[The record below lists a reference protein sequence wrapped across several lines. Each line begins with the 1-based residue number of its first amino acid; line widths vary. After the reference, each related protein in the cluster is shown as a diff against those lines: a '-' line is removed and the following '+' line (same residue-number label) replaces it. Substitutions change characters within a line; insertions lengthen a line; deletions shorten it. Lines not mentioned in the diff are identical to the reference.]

1 MTLLSEQLTA
11 ASSKYLTAPLN
22 AQFNVFNALATQ
34 ALDNASRIT
43 ALNLSTSHD
52 VIERSAQTA
61 RQLMGARD
69 ARDLA
74 VLRSHAEEQVRS
86 LFAYSRELFGIATSA
101 QPFLIR
107 TATQAKPAALPSP
120 AALAEPAVQ
129 VAQVMVDASRDSY
142 ETAKAAAER
151 TIDEVMSTPTP
162 VPDPVAAAPAP
173 VAEPPPPP
181 APIAKAP
188 EPEPAAAPETAPTG
202 ETLSTLLQE
211 QVLQDEPSGVQNVEP
226 YDASLAPVD
235 QDTPVARQKPIAKA
249 AGKGAPKAAAGAHPL
264 AAPIDSKDS
273 AAVTRIDSA
282 PSRRK
287 K

>member
-1 MTLLSEQLTA
+1 MTLLSGQLSA
-11 ASSKYLTAPLN
+11 ASSNYLTVPLN
-22 AQFNVFNALATQ
+22 AQLNVFSALATQ

-69 ARDLA
+69 ARDFV

-101 QPFLIR
+101 QPFMIR
-107 TATQAKPAALPSP
+107 SATQATPAALPSP
-120 AALAEPAVQ
+120 ATLAEPAAQ

-151 TIDEVMSTPTP
+151 TIDEVVSAPAAVPTP
-162 VPDPVAAAPAP
+162 AVTPAAAA
-173 VAEPPPPP
+173 A
-181 APIAKAP
+181 
-188 EPEPAAAPETAPTG
+188 PEPAAPPAPDDGDATSPPPEAPSLKNAPTM
-202 ETLSTLLQE
+202 
-211 QVLQDEPSGVQNVEP
+211 VQAADPADTVD
-226 YDASLAPVD
+226 DAAITATSPKP
-235 QDTPVARQKPIAKA
+235 TPIAKA
-249 AGKGAPKAAAGAHPL
+249 AGNGASQAATGPTPV
-264 AAPIDSKDS
+264 AAPVERRDPD
-273 AAVTRIDSA
+273 AVSTPATPR
-282 PSRRK
+282 RRK

>member
-11 ASSKYLTAPLN
+11 ASGKYLTAPLS

-69 ARDLA
+69 PRDFV

-86 LFAYSRELFGIATSA
+86 LFAYSRELFSIATGA

-107 TATQAKPAALPSP
+107 SAAQATPAALPSP
-120 AALAEPAVQ
+120 VALAEPAVQ

-151 TIDEVMSTPTP
+151 TIDEVVSAPAVTP
-162 VPDPVAAAPAP
+162 AAEAAPAP
-173 VAEPPPPP
+173 APAAPP
-181 APIAKAP
+181 APDDDDATSP
-188 EPEPAAAPETAPTG
+188 HPQAASLKNAPT
-202 ETLSTLLQE
+202 T
-211 QVLQDEPSGVQNVEP
+211 VQAADP
-226 YDASLAPVD
+226 A
-235 QDTPVARQKPIAKA
+235 DTVHEESVTDTSPKPTPIAKA
-249 AGKGAPKAAAGAHPL
+249 AGNGASQAATGPTPV
-264 AAPIDSKDS
+264 AAPVERRDPD
-273 AAVTRIDSA
+273 AVSTPVTPR
-282 PSRRK
+282 RRK

>member
-69 ARDLA
+69 ARDFA

-101 QPFLIR
+101 QPFMIR
-107 TATQAKPAALPSP
+107 SATQATPAALPSP

-151 TIDEVMSTPTP
+151 TIDAVVSAPTAAPTP
-162 VPDPVAAAPAP
+162 AVT
-173 VAEPPPPP
+173 
-181 APIAKAP
+181 
-188 EPEPAAAPETAPTG
+188 PAAAPEPAAPHAPDAGDATSPPSPAPALKKAPT
-202 ETLSTLLQE
+202 T
-211 QVLQDEPSGVQNVEP
+211 VQAVDP
-226 YDASLAPVD
+226 ADTVPDAAVPDMSPTPIARAAGNGAP
-235 QDTPVARQKPIAKA
+235 QAATGPTPVAAPVERRDPDAIAT
-249 AGKGAPKAAAGAHPL
+249 PTTP
-264 AAPIDSKDS
+264 
-273 AAVTRIDSA
+273 R
-282 PSRRK
+282 RRK

>member
-1 MTLLSEQLTA
+1 MTLLPEQLTA

-52 VIERSAQTA
+52 VIERSTQTA

-69 ARDLA
+69 ARDLV

-86 LFAYSRELFGIATSA
+86 LFAYSRELFSIATGA
-101 QPFLIR
+101 QPLLIR
-107 TATQAKPAALPSP
+107 SATQTAPAALPSFVTLTEP
-120 AALAEPAVQ
+120 AAQ

-151 TIDEVMSTPTP
+151 TIDEVVPAPAAVPTP
-162 VPDPVAAAPAP
+162 AVTPAAAA
-173 VAEPPPPP
+173 A
-181 APIAKAP
+181 
-188 EPEPAAAPETAPTG
+188 PEPAAPP
-202 ETLSTLLQE
+202 
-211 QVLQDEPSGVQNVEP
+211 
-226 YDASLAPVD
+226 APVD
-235 QDTPVARQKPIAKA
+235 GDATSPPSLKNAPTTVQAVDPADAVHDAAVTDTSPKPTPIAKA
-249 AGKGAPKAAAGAHPL
+249 AGNGASQAATGPAPV
-264 AAPIDSKDS
+264 AAPVERRDPD
-273 AAVTRIDSA
+273 AVSTPVTPR
-282 PSRRK
+282 RRK

>member
-11 ASSKYLTAPLN
+11 ASSKYLTAPLS

-69 ARDLA
+69 ARDLV

-86 LFAYSRELFGIATSA
+86 LFAYSRELFGIATGA

-107 TATQAKPAALPSP
+107 SATQATPAALPSLV
-120 AALAEPAVQ
+120 ALAEPAVQ

-151 TIDEVMSTPTP
+151 TIDEVVSAPAAVPTP
-162 VPDPVAAAPAP
+162 AVTPEAAAA
-173 VAEPPPPP
+173 
-181 APIAKAP
+181 
-188 EPEPAAAPETAPTG
+188 PEPAAPPAPDDGDATSPPPQAPSLKNAPT
-202 ETLSTLLQE
+202 T
-211 QVLQDEPSGVQNVEP
+211 VQAADPADTVD
-226 YDASLAPVD
+226 DAAIT
-235 QDTPVARQKPIAKA
+235 DTSPKPKPTPIAKA
-249 AGKGAPKAAAGAHPL
+249 AGNGASQAATGPTPV
-264 AAPIDSKDS
+264 AAPVERRDPD
-273 AAVTRIDSA
+273 AVSTPATPR
-282 PSRRK
+282 RRK